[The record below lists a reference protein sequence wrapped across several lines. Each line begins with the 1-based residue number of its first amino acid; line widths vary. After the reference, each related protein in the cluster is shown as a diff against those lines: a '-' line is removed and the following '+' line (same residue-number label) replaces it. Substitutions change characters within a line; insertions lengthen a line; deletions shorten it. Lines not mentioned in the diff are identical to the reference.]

1 MDKDGSTIF
10 LIISG
15 LAFCYSE
22 AVEAG
27 SFTIEFKEHVPLRNR
42 EVWLDRLKNRGA
54 RVERQGDHVV
64 CVHCAT
70 RKEVRRA
77 GFFLFW
83 PMSNICSVVETT
95 GIAESR
101 ASAYRMTGEHL
112 DAYRHVVEETVEPN
126 QITDDPG
133 TEIE

>member
-1 MDKDGSTIF
+1 M
-10 LIISG
+10 
-15 LAFCYSE
+15 LAFCYIE

-27 SFTIEFKEHVPLRNR
+27 SFTIEFQEHVPMGNR

-54 RVERQGDHVV
+54 RIERQSDQVF

-77 GFFLFW
+77 GFFLLW
-83 PMSNICSVVETT
+83 PMSSICSVVGTT

-101 ASAYRMTGEHL
+101 ASAYMMTGEHL
-112 DAYRHVVEETVEPN
+112 RARRHTVEEVAEPN
-126 QITDDPG
+126 QITSD
-133 TEIE
+133 TNSEIQ